1 MWKFVHNFEPS
12 ILINFI
18 WSYIF
23 AKLIYW
29 DGIVRMMIKV
39 NEVKVEDDARDM
51 LGSFCLYSG
60 GRLWIKILIIIFF
73 YVQNRFSYIFI
84 VIKMN
89 HIILFFIVGLDFW
102 LCSIERGVNKLMQ
115 LVIEPW
121 TPHVDILIIKYGV
134 CCQKQYIDNKYY
146 EL

>member
-1 MWKFVHNFEPS
+1 
-12 ILINFI
+12 
-18 WSYIF
+18 
-23 AKLIYW
+23 
-29 DGIVRMMIKV
+29 MMIKV

-89 HIILFFIVGLDFW
+89 HIILFFIVGLDF
-102 LCSIERGVNKLMQ
+102 
-115 LVIEPW
+115 
-121 TPHVDILIIKYGV
+121 
-134 CCQKQYIDNKYY
+134 
-146 EL
+146 